1 MSERPQ
7 IPPDMKEFNLKL
19 VEEFRANHGEL
30 TGQMAGRQ
38 VMLLTTTGAR
48 TGLERTVVIGY
59 RRADDL
65 FVAIA
70 SNNGAPSDPK
80 WLRNLLADP
89 KATIEVGPEKLEV
102 RARVAEGA
110 ERERLAAVVE
120 YLDRQ
125 QRLTGREIPV
135 VALEPVR

>member
-1 MSERPQ
+1 
-7 IPPDMKEFNLKL
+7 MKEFNLKL
-19 VEEFRANHGEL
+19 VEEFRANHGVL

-110 ERERLAAVVE
+110 ERERLGAVVE

-125 QRLTGREIPV
+125 QKLTGREIPV

>member
-1 MSERPQ
+1 
-7 IPPDMKEFNLKL
+7 MKEFNLKL

-110 ERERLAAVVE
+110 ERERLGAVVE

-125 QRLTGREIPV
+125 QKLTGREIPV